1 MVVVHPTLFINP
13 GRSVIGCTVV
23 NDYWYLNFT
32 SFNST
37 ISFKITTHLFLTRS
51 AWHICLKVYNVVEIN
66 FSRSLS
72 EVAYTE
78 MGIQIYQNIYV
89 N

>member
-1 MVVVHPTLFINP
+1 MLCSEWGDVSDVCSIFKHPIYLIVFYILIQFLTMVVVHPTLFINP

-37 ISFKITTHLFLTRS
+37 ISFKITTHLFLTQS
-51 AWHICLKVYNVVEIN
+51 A
-66 FSRSLS
+66 
-72 EVAYTE
+72 
-78 MGIQIYQNIYV
+78 
-89 N
+89 

>member
-32 SFNST
+32 SF
-37 ISFKITTHLFLTRS
+37 KICLAHL
-51 AWHICLKVYNVVEIN
+51 LKVYNVVEIN